1 MCIAWEG
8 KVQYGGSSF
17 VVVSGSVD
25 DNIKG
30 LNENIKLML
39 QLVRLLKTDVM
50 QWMKLTFYKWLDSV
64 EMWSSLKAVARRVAW
79 SHEKWNCTLITSS
92 SGWNVVIPY
101 THYICEQCEEERN
114 LKGIQIYGKMKWNMK
129 T

>member
-50 QWMKLTFYKWLDSV
+50 QWMKLTLYKWLDSV
-64 EMWSSLKAVARRVAW
+64 EMWSSLKVVARRVTW
-79 SHEKWNCTLITSS
+79 SDEK
-92 SGWNVVIPY
+92 
-101 THYICEQCEEERN
+101 
-114 LKGIQIYGKMKWNMK
+114 
-129 T
+129 